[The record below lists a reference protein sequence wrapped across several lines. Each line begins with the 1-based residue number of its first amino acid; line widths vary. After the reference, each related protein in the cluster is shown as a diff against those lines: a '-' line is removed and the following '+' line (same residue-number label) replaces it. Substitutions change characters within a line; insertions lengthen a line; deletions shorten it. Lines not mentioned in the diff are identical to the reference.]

1 MKKSQLKELIKE
13 EIRKVL
19 NEGIN
24 EAGFDVQKVAANH
37 MGNVSNQLSQ
47 LRRIVSPEGWDV
59 IMYWMTSGRALAGNK
74 LAILDR
80 LVDSIKNP
88 MTRGELASWVNNSAA
103 SDLVRL
109 TQTGDLVLDPTTK
122 RYSLKK

>member
-1 MKKSQLKELIKE
+1 MKKSELKQIIKE
-13 EIRKVL
+13 EVQKVM
-19 NEGIN
+19 N

-37 MGNVSNQLSQ
+37 MGNVTSQLSQ
-47 LRRIVSPEGWDV
+47 LQRIVSPEGWDV
-59 IMYWMTSGRALAGNK
+59 IMYWMNSGRALAGNK

-88 MTRGELASWVNNSAA
+88 MTQGELASWVNNSAA
-103 SDLVRL
+103 KDLVRL
-109 TQTGDLVLDPTTK
+109 TQTGDLVLNPTTK